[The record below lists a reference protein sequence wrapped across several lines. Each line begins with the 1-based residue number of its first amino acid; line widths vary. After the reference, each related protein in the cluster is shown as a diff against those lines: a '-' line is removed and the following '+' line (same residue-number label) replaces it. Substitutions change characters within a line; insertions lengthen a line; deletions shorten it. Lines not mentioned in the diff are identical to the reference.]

1 MSTAE
6 TPVEDATV
14 AAVVGRA
21 LVDQVSRLER
31 SNAQL
36 RARADATTAQ
46 RDALAVEVQ
55 RLDRLA
61 DVAREATSR
70 LRPMSRGVA
79 EGSVPAEDL
88 AAAIAGVCALVREL
102 ASQADLTDHP
112 LRVHDAAWPLV
123 QASLQR
129 ARAAAE
135 QIPPHPDPEDPCSAP
150 T

>member
-1 MSTAE
+1 MSSAE
-6 TPVEDATV
+6 IHTDATV
-14 AAVVGRA
+14 DAVVERA
-21 LVDQVSRLER
+21 LVDPVARLER

-61 DVAREATSR
+61 DIAREAASP
-70 LRPMSRGVA
+70 LRPMARGVA
-79 EGSVPAEDL
+79 EGGVPAEDL
-88 AAAIAGVCALVREL
+88 AAAIAGVSALVREL
-102 ASQADLTDHP
+102 APQADLTDHP

-123 QASLQR
+123 EASLQR

-135 QIPPHPDPEDPCSAP
+135 QIPPHSEMEEPCSAR

>member
-6 TPVEDATV
+6 TPGDDATI

-36 RARADATTAQ
+36 RARADAITTQ
-46 RDALAVEVQ
+46 RDVLAVELQ

-61 DVAREATSR
+61 DVAREAASR

-79 EGSVPAEDL
+79 EGTVPAEDL
-88 AAAIAGVCALVREL
+88 AAAIAGVRALIGEL
-102 ASQADLTDHP
+102 APQADLTDHP
-112 LRVHDAAWPLV
+112 RRVHDAAR
-123 QASLQR
+123 LQIEAALAR
-129 ARAAAE
+129 ARAAAD
-135 QIPPHPDPEDPCSAP
+135 QIPSRQDPEEPCSDL